1 MDHNFPQHEK
11 RKSLYLISKCNLIS
25 GDWIDDERNGKGT
38 YFFKSGDKYIGD
50 FVDGLRH
57 GHGIY
62 YHQYKIYTNLLNIQ
76 NKQNLFL

>member
-1 MDHNFPQHEK
+1 MDHNFPQHKK
-11 RKSLYLISKCNLIS
+11 RKSLYLVSKCNLIS

-62 YHQYKIYTNLLNIQ
+62 YHQYKMNTNLFNIQ
-76 NKQNLFL
+76 NKQNLHL